1 MRKMHKKQAE
11 DFVKLLGQAHTE
23 IKNALERKKFDLAM
37 NLLEQCQEGAIELG
51 HMIEELEGEGFAA
64 IPFLENYC
72 EVTYQIHENIWN
84 HQQIHA
90 NKTYKKLE
98 KALIPVENSIR
109 NDIPVRLEAVFLP
122 YKASMWDSLESVWMA
137 ADADPDCDAYVIPIP
152 YYDRSQN
159 GTLGAC
165 HYEGE
170 EFPDYVPVTF
180 YEDYSIEER
189 KPDMI
194 FIHNPYDQGN
204 YVTTIDPRYYS
215 SELKKH
221 TPCLIYVPYYA
232 TAGGMSE
239 GQALCQAYFYADAII
254 IQSEK
259 FRRFFDPVI
268 PKEKLLPL
276 GSPKFDRV
284 IRICSQPKTPPKE
297 WEEKLE
303 GKRAYFYNT
312 SIHGMLWDTA
322 GFLKKMEYVFR
333 CFEGRKDVCLVW
345 RPHPLLESTFDS
357 MRKELRPI
365 YDKLKQYFIES
376 GLGIYDDTPDIT
388 DTIALCDGYIGDAGT
403 SVTSLFGLAGKPMF
417 ILNNNIHSS
426 PGPEDWKGQII
437 RGFSMD
443 RQDDWMVTQ
452 GNKLYH
458 APNGDYRY
466 EYVCDL
472 SEYASG
478 GYYSRAIEAEGR
490 VYVCPVNAQE
500 LLVIGRDCGG
510 EVKSSGMTGYFP
522 ERLDKGQGRIERGA
536 IEQSEIEQGEIEQ
549 GGIEQSEIK
558 QGRIRIDQGGREQGK
573 IGQGRIEQYE
583 IEDGRIRVE
592 QGEIEQDRA
601 EGSGKDLTKL
611 DKPVCGKKHGRNS
624 WKIINRISL
633 EHCLGQQGAFAG
645 AWRIGQYLFLVP
657 NQYPAIVKYDT
668 KENKVTYIKGYNEG
682 FVQMVQGEWR
692 IGGSC
697 VWEHYLM
704 LASPIDNHV
713 IAIDSNTNQVQVMTT
728 GARNSCGCMAL
739 IPNGS
744 ELWLL
749 PFTGTVITC
758 WNPKTGHV
766 QEYSQIPEEFFCIH
780 RPSGRK
786 CMERPFYAAAFCE
799 DKVFFSPY
807 WGNAFLCLNR
817 ESGKLKEWKPPFPV
831 PEKPKNGYYNSWAV
845 GCFLYQTDTL
855 GAGTYRFFSLAD
867 GKLYDVNLKTE
878 EFQEIAVEFDLEELR
893 RQEPGFSEESQWL
906 QYCCME
912 NCFNSLSSFLDG
924 NVTGA
929 AFDRDRQLRAFEKI
943 AANHDGTSGE
953 KIYGIAKE
961 KAGMGQRIGK
971 KTSLKN
977 GQSKL

>member
-51 HMIEELEGEGFAA
+51 QMIEELEGEGFAA

-90 NKTYKKLE
+90 NKTYKRLE
-98 KALIPVENSIR
+98 KALIPIENSIR
-109 NDIPVRLEAVFLP
+109 NDISVRLEAVFLP

-180 YEDYSIEER
+180 YEHYSIEER

-239 GQALCQAYFYADAII
+239 GQALCQAYFYADAIV

-284 IRICSQPKTPPKE
+284 IRICSEPKTPPKE
-297 WEEKLE
+297 WAGKLE

-312 SIHGMLWDTA
+312 SIHGMLWDTV

-437 RGFSMD
+437 GGFSMD

-458 APNGDYRY
+458 APNDDYRY

-478 GYYSRAIEAEGR
+478 GYYSRVIEVEGM
-490 VYVCPVNAQE
+490 VYVCPVNAQD
-500 LLVIGRDCGG
+500 LLVIGRDC
-510 EVKSSGMTGYFP
+510 EEEAKSSDMTDHFP
-522 ERLDKGQGRIERGA
+522 ERIYK
-536 IEQSEIEQGEIEQ
+536 EQ
-549 GGIEQSEIK
+549 GGIE
-558 QGRIRIDQGGREQGK
+558 R
-573 IGQGRIEQYE
+573 GRIEQDE
-583 IEDGRIRVE
+583 IKHARKEYGRI
-592 QGEIEQDRA
+592 
-601 EGSGKDLTKL
+601 EGSNKNLTEIS
-611 DKPVCGKKHGRNS
+611 KPVFEKNHGKNGWRVTQ
-624 WKIINRISL
+624 RVCL
-633 EHCLGQQGAFAG
+633 EHCLEQPGAFAG

-657 NQYPAIVKYDT
+657 NQYPVIVKYDT
-668 KENKVTYIKGYNEG
+668 KESKVEYIKGYNEG

-704 LASPIDNHV
+704 LASPTDNHV
-713 IAIDSNTNQVQVMTT
+713 IAIDSNTSQVQVMTT
-728 GARNSCGCMAL
+728 GARNSCGCMVL
-739 IPNGS
+739 IPDGS

-749 PFTGTVITC
+749 PFTGTVIAC
-758 WNPKTGHV
+758 WNPKTGHM
-766 QEYSQIPEEFFCIH
+766 QEYSQMPEDFFCIH

-786 CMERPFYAAAFCE
+786 CMERPFYTAAFCE

-807 WGNAFLCLNR
+807 WGNEFLCLNR
-817 ESGKLKEWKPPFPV
+817 ESGKLEEWKPPFPV
-831 PEKPKNGYYNSWAV
+831 PKKPKNGYYNSWAV
-845 GCFLYQTDTL
+845 GYFLYQTDTL
-855 GAGTYRFFSLAD
+855 GTGTYRFFSLAD
-867 GKLYDVNLKTE
+867 GKLYDVSLKTE
-878 EFQEIAVEFDLEELR
+878 EFQEIPVEFDLEELK
-893 RQEPGFSEESQWL
+893 RQEPGFCEDSEWL

-929 AFDRDRQLRAFEKI
+929 AFERDRQLRAFQKI

-953 KIYGIAKE
+953 KIYEFAKE

-971 KTSLKN
+971 KTSL
-977 GQSKL
+977 